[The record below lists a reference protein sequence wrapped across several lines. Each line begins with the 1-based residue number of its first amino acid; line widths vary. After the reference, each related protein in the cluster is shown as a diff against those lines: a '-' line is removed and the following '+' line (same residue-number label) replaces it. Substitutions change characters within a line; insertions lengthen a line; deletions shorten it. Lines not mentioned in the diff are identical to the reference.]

1 MFKITTLVDQLGN
14 INAQIAA
21 LEKQS
26 KAIKKELIDNGIENV
41 EGAIY
46 VANISTQY
54 RETLDME
61 AVRKHLS
68 PQFITAHTKTA
79 AVTSVR
85 VSVRKDLKLAA

>member
-14 INAQIAA
+14 INAQISA
-21 LEKQS
+21 LQNQS

-54 RETLDME
+54 RENLDME

-68 PQFITAHTKTA
+68 PQFISAHTKTA

>member
-1 MFKITTLVDQLGN
+1 MSKITTLVDQLGN

-54 RETLDME
+54 RDNLDME

>member
-14 INAQIAA
+14 INAQISA
-21 LEKQS
+21 LENQS

-54 RETLDME
+54 RENLDME

-68 PQFITAHTKTA
+68 PQFISAHTKTA